1 MGKGIE
7 KHPSE
12 SAFPGFPRCFV
23 CGEHNP
29 KGLRTQFS
37 VDGDGVRASFIPD
50 ETHVGYEDTVHG
62 GIISALLDE
71 AIIWAGYAS
80 TGRFGVTA
88 ELNVRFIGPLA
99 VGEKYTVMGRVT
111 ENRGRLWIVEAEIFD
126 EQGQRLA
133 KADGKV
139 LPKS

>member
-1 MGKGIE
+1 MGKRVE

-12 SAFPGFPRCFV
+12 SAFSGFPHCFV

-37 VDGDGVRASFIPD
+37 VEGDGVMASFIPD
-50 ETHVGYEDTVHG
+50 ETHVGYEDIVHG

-88 ELNVRFIGPLA
+88 ELNIRFIKPLPI
-99 VGEKYTVMGRVT
+99 GEKCTVKGRVT

-126 EQGQRLA
+126 EQGQQLA
-133 KADGKV
+133 KAGGKV
-139 LPKS
+139 LPKN